1 MKSQKISAQTLLS
14 AMARGACC
22 GLGSLLLAVAPLA
35 CYLHI
40 EAPELVVDG
49 ESWLRDRAS
58 HSARRSCDAVVVLHR
73 KADPVGT
80 ESWEI
85 ATLIAGSFFGEI
97 NAKAEMHA
105 GRVRNECDGKFM
117 RANLSGPS
125 VGRHFVAGVLGPAA
139 DAWIITGEE
148 WGDADV
154 RYFAR
159 PEAR

>member
-1 MKSQKISAQTLLS
+1 MLRPFS

-97 NAKAEMHA
+97 NAKVEMRL
-105 GRVRNECDGKFM
+105 GTCQTRVRWQVHA
-117 RANLSGPS
+117 RQPLRS
-125 VGRHFVAGVLGPAA
+125 VR
-139 DAWIITGEE
+139 
-148 WGDADV
+148 
-154 RYFAR
+154 R
-159 PEAR
+159 

>member
-1 MKSQKISAQTLLS
+1 MGG
-14 AMARGACC
+14 R
-22 GLGSLLLAVAPLA
+22 GLGSLLLVVAPLV

-49 ESWLRDRAS
+49 ESWLSDRAS

-73 KADPVGT
+73 KADPVAT

-85 ATLIAGSFFGEI
+85 ATLIAGSFFREI
-97 NAKAEMHA
+97 NTKVKMQS
-105 GRVRNECDGKFM
+105 GRVREECDGKFM

-154 RYFAR
+154 RYSAR